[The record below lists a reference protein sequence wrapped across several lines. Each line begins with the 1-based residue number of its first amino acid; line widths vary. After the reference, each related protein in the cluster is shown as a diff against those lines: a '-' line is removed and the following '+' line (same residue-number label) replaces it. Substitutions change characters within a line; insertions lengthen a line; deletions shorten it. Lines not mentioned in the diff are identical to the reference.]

1 MSNGNGLGPMV
12 IGQNGGPIEFPLA
25 AAAFSNPNCFSLH
38 LVSQNAHDAV
48 TSSSNGSLQITAEQV
63 QLQNILSE
71 STSKN
76 TSQSQ
81 PITSNYGF
89 IQSVEAGLRGANFLN
104 GNFNLPNTSISNS
117 INNSL
122 NNRYEDNSY
131 PSAAFNS
138 LAEAASQS
146 QSASSGHPLG
156 LGSNFGQDQS
166 RSLPDNLPETVAG
179 LWKQQQQ
186 AQNNQIEK
194 VNMSNDSD
202 DSDDGSSCG
211 LRWRQGG
218 LGLAMRKSEGKIN
231 IAGTSKIPDEE
242 LKSISVRELN
252 RKLKQSGCTKEQMI
266 NIKQRRRTLKNRGYA
281 ANCRTKRQ
289 TQTHQLTIDLQ
300 RAQQAEQKLSKAY
313 EESVKAK
320 EAYERH
326 LNMLKK
332 QNDEKEAEVDRLK
345 RAIHEL
351 ENENQRLKGIK
362 MESE

>member
-48 TSSSNGSLQITAEQV
+48 TSSSNGSLQITAEQ
-63 QLQNILSE
+63 
-71 STSKN
+71 SKN

-156 LGSNFGQDQS
+156 LGSNFGQDPS

>member
-1 MSNGNGLGPMV
+1 MV

-38 LVSQNAHDAV
+38 LVSQNAHDVV
-48 TSSSNGSLQITAEQV
+48 TSSAANGSLQITAEQV

-71 STSKN
+71 STSKS
-76 TSQSQ
+76 TTQSQ

-122 NNRYEDNSY
+122 NNRSSSTA
-131 PSAAFNS
+131 PPLAAFNT

-156 LGSNFGQDQS
+156 LGSNFGQDPS

-179 LWKQQQQ
+179 LWKQQQQQQ

-326 LNMLKK
+326 LNLLKK

-351 ENENQRLKGIK
+351 EIDNQRLKGIK

>member
-38 LVSQNAHDAV
+38 LVSQNAHDVV
-48 TSSSNGSLQITAEQV
+48 TSSAANGSLQITAEQ
-63 QLQNILSE
+63 SK
-71 STSKN
+71 ST
-76 TSQSQ
+76 TQSQ

-131 PSAAFNS
+131 PSAAFNT

-156 LGSNFGQDQS
+156 LGSNFGQDPS

-179 LWKQQQQ
+179 LWKQQQQQQ

-326 LNMLKK
+326 LNLLKK

-351 ENENQRLKGIK
+351 EIENQRLKGIK

>member
-12 IGQNGGPIEFPLA
+12 IGQSGGPIEFPLA

-48 TSSSNGSLQITAEQV
+48 TSSANGSLQITAEQV

-71 STSKN
+71 T
-76 TSQSQ
+76 T
-81 PITSNYGF
+81 
-89 IQSVEAGLRGANFLN
+89 SVEAGLRGANFLN
-104 GNFNLPNTSISNS
+104 GNFNLPNTSISSS
-117 INNSL
+117 INSSL
-122 NNRYEDNSY
+122 NNRYEDNNY

-138 LAEAASQS
+138 LAEAANQS
-146 QSASSGHPLG
+146 QSSSSGHPLG
-156 LGSNFGQDQS
+156 LGSNFGQDQP

-186 AQNNQIEK
+186 QQQQNGQMDK

-202 DSDDGSSCG
+202 DSDSGSNCG
-211 LRWRQGG
+211 IRWRQGG
-218 LGLAMRKSEGKIN
+218 LGLAMRKSSEGKVN
-231 IAGTSKIPDEE
+231 IAGTAKIPDEE

-289 TQTHQLTIDLQ
+289 TQTHQLTLDLQ

-326 LNMLKK
+326 LSALKK
-332 QNDEKEAEVDRLK
+332 QNDEKDAELESLK
-345 RAIHEL
+345 RTVMEL
-351 ENENQRLKGIK
+351 QLENQRLKGIK